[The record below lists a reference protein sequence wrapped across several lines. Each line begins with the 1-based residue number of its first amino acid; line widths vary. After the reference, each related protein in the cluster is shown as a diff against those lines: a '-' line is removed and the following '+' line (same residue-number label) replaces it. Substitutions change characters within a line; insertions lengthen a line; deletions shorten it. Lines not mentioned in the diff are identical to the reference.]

1 MPTQILRIL
10 KSVFVSYLGF
20 RGSDFF
26 IYMRKN
32 VFGRQFKRDANER
45 KALFKNLL
53 TSLVLEE
60 RIVTSV
66 AKAKA
71 IKGAA
76 DKLVTKAKKGGDVAM
91 RALAPDIRHAAAT
104 KLIEQIAPRFADRQ
118 GGYTRIIRV
127 GRRVADNSPEAI
139 IEWVVKGEKTVLKE
153 TKKGTKVKTA
163 TGKKAAT
170 KQAKTEKVESTA
182 DVTKAKTAKPTKV
195 TKAVKSSAPKQQVT
209 RQKKG

>member
-1 MPTQILRIL
+1 
-10 KSVFVSYLGF
+10 
-20 RGSDFF
+20 
-26 IYMRKN
+26 MRKN

-118 GGYTRIIRV
+118 GGYTRIIKV

-153 TKKGTKVKTA
+153 TKKGTKAKAAGT
-163 TGKKAAT
+163 KKAA
-170 KQAKTEKVESTA
+170 KPAKTEAVETTA
-182 DVTKAKTAKPTKV
+182 DVAKAKTAKPAKV